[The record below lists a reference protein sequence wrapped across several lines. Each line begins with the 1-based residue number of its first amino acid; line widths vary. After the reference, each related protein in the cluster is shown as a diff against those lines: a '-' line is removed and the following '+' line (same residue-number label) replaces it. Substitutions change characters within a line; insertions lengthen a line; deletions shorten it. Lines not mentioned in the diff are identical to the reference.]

1 MYSIYTAIG
10 GNGQT
15 KELYE
20 KTIKLDIKPDAEV
33 WAIDHAAE

>member
-1 MYSIYTAIG
+1 MYSIYEAIG

-20 KTIKLDIKPDAEV
+20 KTVKLDIRPGEPQK
-33 WAIDHAAE
+33 